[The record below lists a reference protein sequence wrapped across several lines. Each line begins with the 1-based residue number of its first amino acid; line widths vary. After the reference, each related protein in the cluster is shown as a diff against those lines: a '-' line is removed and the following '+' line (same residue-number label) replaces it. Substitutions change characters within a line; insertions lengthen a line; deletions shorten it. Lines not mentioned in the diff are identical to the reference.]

1 MLAVARDS
9 GKTPEELQPEDFEL
23 IPLEA
28 INEEY
33 GVLVVSPSEQLR
45 KGDRFKIM
53 VRDNKALKEDLRD
66 KILAYKKKELLAMMM
81 SPSSCSDQD
90 TAKDESSLTESSR
103 PLPPSPPPTFGVLMF
118 TDMDRGMSLYEEES
132 FEARM
137 LSSYLPAPTSGLLA
151 GGQIAPFNGD
161 ASHKVMENVC
171 VAGILRAL
179 PSPPP
184 ATPSSMGPM
193 HRARLA
199 RLAEDDIV
207 EMEVPEEITLLS
219 SQDEDEDEGGGDE
232 EEDVEEEGEGDGNN
246 KSDVFYPRRKSL

>member
-53 VRDNKALKEDLRD
+53 VRDSKGLKEDLRD
-66 KILAYKKKELLAMMM
+66 KILAYKRKELQAMMM
-81 SPSSCSDQD
+81 SSSSSD
-90 TAKDESSLTESSR
+90 TAVEGSVGTLKASTLVS
-103 PLPPSPPPTFGVLMF
+103 PPPSPCPPPTFAVLMF

-161 ASHKVMENVC
+161 ASHRVMENVC
-171 VAGILRAL
+171 VAGILRAMPQRSL
-179 PSPPP
+179 PA
-184 ATPSSMGPM
+184 ATSSTGSM

-199 RLAEDDIV
+199 RLDEDDIV
-207 EMEVPEEITLLS
+207 DMDVPEEMTVLT
-219 SQDEDEDEGGGDE
+219 SQEDDEG
-232 EEDVEEEGEGDGNN
+232 EEEGEEEEDEG
-246 KSDVFYPRRKSL
+246 KRDVFYPRNRK